1 MKGKETNPQTTTTT
15 TDPMQINIH
24 TTLYPPELYESL
36 DEADKLRLR
45 YRLLF
50 FSAPDT
56 GFASYSR
63 RAHSATRVHVVQHG
77 SIGGTA
83 AAAAAT
89 WVETQSHGHD
99 YDDDDVHGAGR
110 ESIVALSRV
119 WVGGGTANSSGHKQS
134 KEEGCEKEK
143 ID

>member
-15 TDPMQINIH
+15 NAINIH
-24 TTLYPPELYESL
+24 TKRYPPELYESL

-83 AAAAAT
+83 AAAT
-89 WVETQSHGHD
+89 WADTQSHGHD